1 MADLEAVL
9 DAAGL
14 TNPQVREFVKE
25 YAELTGAE
33 RVEVVNAS
41 DDARLLEE
49 AVAAGELQRAG
60 EGRYYSRSYHK
71 DTARS
76 EERTIVATN
85 DEKDKGV
92 YNNWRPASE
101 MKPMLHDRMRG
112 ASAGKTMYVIPYLMA
127 PAGNA
132 LEPWA
137 AGVELTDTRTVVLHM
152 IRMARVGVQFVN
164 DLEDPG
170 SFVRAVHVTG
180 DLENL
185 GQGTPDD
192 QRYFVTVADE
202 RTILHFGSSYGG
214 NALLGKI
221 AHGLRQGAY
230 DGWASKKFLAEQYM
244 LIGIHDKETGKT
256 LPHLRRLPE
265 RLRQDQPGH
274 DGGPR
279 RARRPLP
286 RLVLRRRHRVAVGR
300 RGVGSPDGMNP
311 EYGVFGVAKD
321 TNETTNPNALPPSTR
336 APKAIFTNVAYN
348 PTTGEVWWEGKT
360 PKPPRTCTAG
370 STGWARRSPTARS
383 DDTAPWAHPNSR
395 FTTTLANVPNI
406 APDYDEP
413 LGVPIDAIIFGGRTR
428 DREPLIR
435 AITDLAEG
443 VYDGLTLGAEATFAA
458 EGKEGMLR
466 YDPMSNRPFMAYG
479 EGDYARHYL
488 DIVGAA
494 KDQPIFAHVNW
505 FQTRRRGRPLPLAR
519 LPRQPAP
526 AALAAPA
533 QERRGRGTAY
543 GRRHHPDQGGARP
556 RRAWTSRAEDLE
568 RILSHRQGA
577 LAAGDGLPRGA
588 PLPVRP
594 DARGDLG
601 GPPPGRRGSRRGG
614 VRPDGVDTPSTTTD
628 RVRRL
633 VSGTAASASSTVDL
647 RRGTPALAVPFAVVA
662 VIGLVTVLLPP
673 YERPWWVAGLA
684 ALSLVP
690 VVRGVPREPAPGE
703 RSWLDPLAAYLLFPY
718 AALLHDAAGAGAGGS
733 SSGMTVLL
741 LLPILWLA
749 ITGTLAPAVGGER
762 PRRPHLRDPDR
773 GDRAARPMPSGT
785 GVGPSSGRPSP
796 W

>member
-9 DAAGL
+9 DEAGL
-14 TNPQVREFVKE
+14 TNQQVREFVKE

-33 RVEVVNAS
+33 HVEVVNAS

-85 DEKDKGV
+85 DEKDRGV

-112 ASAGKTMYVIPYLMA
+112 ASEGKTMYVIPYLMA
-127 PAGNA
+127 PPGNP

-137 AGVELTDTRTVVLHM
+137 TGVELTDTRTVALHM

-180 DLENL
+180 DLEHL

-230 DGWASKKFLAEQYM
+230 DGWASRKFLAEQYM
-244 LIGIHDKETGKT
+244 LIGIHDKETGRTYHVCGGFPSASGKT
-256 LPHLRRLPE
+256 NLAMMAAPDALGDRYHVSFYGDDIAWLWVDEQTGRLM
-265 RLRQDQPGH
+265 
-274 DGGPR
+274 
-279 RARRPLP
+279 
-286 RLVLRRRHRVAVGR
+286 
-300 RGVGSPDGMNP
+300 GMNP

-321 TNETTNPNALPPSTR
+321 TNETTNPNALASIEEGTQ
-336 APKAIFTNVAYN
+336 AIFTNVAHN
-348 PTTGEVWWEGKT
+348 PTTGEVWWEGRT
-360 PKPPRTCTAG
+360 PKPPTDVKG
-370 STGWARRSPTARS
+370 WLDWTGAPLADRK
-383 DDTAPWAHPNSR
+383 DNDTAAWAHPNSR

-406 APDYDEP
+406 ASDYDAP
-413 LGVPIDAIIFGGRTR
+413 AGVPIDAIIFGGRTR

-458 EGKEGMLR
+458 EGVDGQLR

-488 DIVGAA
+488 DVVGAA
-494 KDQPIFAHVNW
+494 EEQPIFAHVNW
-505 FQTRRRGRPLPLAR
+505 FQKDPDDGHFLWPGYRDNLRPLLWLLQLKNGEVSGRRTAVGIIPTEDELD
-519 LPRQPAP
+519 LTGMDVP
-526 AALAAPA
+526 AA
-533 QERRGRGTAY
+533 
-543 GRRHHPDQGGARP
+543 
-556 RRAWTSRAEDLE
+556 DLE
-568 RILSHRQGA
+568 RILTIDKERWQQEMGFREEHLSQFERMPGEIWEAHR
-577 LAAGDGLPRGA
+577 
-588 PLPVRP
+588 
-594 DARGDLG
+594 
-601 GPPPGRRGSRRGG
+601 
-614 VRPDGVDTPSTTTD
+614 
-628 RVRRL
+628 RV
-633 VSGTAASASSTVDL
+633 A
-647 RRGTPALAVPFAVVA
+647 
-662 VIGLVTVLLPP
+662 
-673 YERPWWVAGLA
+673 A
-684 ALSLVP
+684 ALDT
-690 VVRGVPREPAPGE
+690 E
-703 RSWLDPLAAYLLFPY
+703 D
-718 AALLHDAAGAGAGGS
+718 
-733 SSGMTVLL
+733 
-741 LLPILWLA
+741 
-749 ITGTLAPAVGGER
+749 
-762 PRRPHLRDPDR
+762 
-773 GDRAARPMPSGT
+773 
-785 GVGPSSGRPSP
+785 
-796 W
+796 